1 MLFMIHCVDKP
12 DSAAVRQENRDAH
25 LAYLND
31 HHDRIHA
38 AGPLLAD
45 DQGGGPA
52 GSLLLMEFPDQA
64 AAEAFAAADPY
75 NKAGLFQHVEIK
87 PWKQVLP

>member
-12 DSAAVRQENRDAH
+12 DSAAIRQENRDAH
-25 LAYLND
+25 LAYLKD
-31 HHDRIHA
+31 HHDKIHA
-38 AGPLLAD
+38 AGPLLHD
-45 DQGGGPA
+45 DTGGGPT

-64 AAEAFAAADPY
+64 AAETFAAEDPY
-75 NKAGLFQHVEIK
+75 NAAGLFERVEIK